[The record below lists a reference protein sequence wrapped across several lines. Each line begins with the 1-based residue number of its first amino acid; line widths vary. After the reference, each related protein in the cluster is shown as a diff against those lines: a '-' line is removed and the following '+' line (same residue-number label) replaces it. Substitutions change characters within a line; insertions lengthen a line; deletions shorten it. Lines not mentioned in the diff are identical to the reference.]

1 MKKPYKLGSNCFKI
15 IHYACF
21 CRTYIIVIIYLLN
34 LNLKTGIPDTLN
46 KHTAKN
52 ITDTS
57 LHEIFVAVC
66 LRKSKVITRL
76 FLQVCE
82 QNILFLA
89 SIQTCSCIKQ
99 AFEFH
104 RKLTFTDI
112 YLYRI
117 LVSTGLTTLKI
128 NTLSKH
134 WYFTN

>member
-1 MKKPYKLGSNCFKI
+1 MKKTYKLGSDYLKI

-21 CRTYIIVIIYLLN
+21 CSTYIIIIYLLK
-34 LNLKTGIPDTLN
+34 LNLKTGIPDTLT

-112 YLYRI
+112 YLYSSQYW
-117 LVSTGLTTLKI
+117 VDY
-128 NTLSKH
+128 SKNK
-134 WYFTN
+134 YLI